1 MRKNLLR
8 RMTLCALV
16 LAILLVL
23 PWGSAAGEPEVYQ
36 LAVNES
42 FLDKDGLTTA
52 NMPVAVGGT
61 IYVPYTV
68 FDKNKNNTGVDLGI
82 SCLEYKDAESHALT
96 MFSLKGT
103 LIFDINAQTCLAN
116 DEYVEMRAIVRNGK
130 TFVPANGVC
139 QFFGLQYSYRP
150 TETAGTLIR
159 IKNSYATLSDE
170 RLLNSSESYRQD
182 RYDRYIQSLNAVPT
196 ATPTPTP
203 SATPILPDPTPEV
216 PEETSGLWVYL
227 AVRCEGENTRLDG
240 VLTALKRRGEQALF
254 LFRPEELAELDEQVR
269 RVVGAGH
276 AVGLL
281 VDGSD
286 AETTLAA
293 LEEGN
298 ALLADLVWSR
308 SHIVCLENGNETTR
322 RAVEEAGW
330 HLWSANLDASPYEG
344 ASAMNVSGILSR
356 LEKRRSTVRMELTGS
371 AATSASLERLLLQME
386 QNDYRLRPVLE
397 TELG

>member
-1 MRKNLLR
+1 
-8 RMTLCALV
+8 MTLCALV

-23 PWGSAAGEPEVYQ
+23 PWGSAAGEPEVY
-36 LAVNES
+36 
-42 FLDKDGLTTA
+42 LTTA

-203 SATPILPDPTPEV
+203 AATPILPDPTPEV
-216 PEETSGLWVYL
+216 PEDTPGLWVYL
-227 AVRCEGENTRLDG
+227 AV
-240 VLTALKRRGEQALF
+240 
-254 LFRPEELAELDEQVR
+254 
-269 RVVGAGH
+269 
-276 AVGLL
+276 
-281 VDGSD
+281 S
-286 AETTLAA
+286 
-293 LEEGN
+293 
-298 ALLADLVWSR
+298 
-308 SHIVCLENGNETTR
+308 
-322 RAVEEAGW
+322 
-330 HLWSANLDASPYEG
+330 
-344 ASAMNVSGILSR
+344 
-356 LEKRRSTVRMELTGS
+356 
-371 AATSASLERLLLQME
+371 
-386 QNDYRLRPVLE
+386 
-397 TELG
+397 

>member
-1 MRKNLLR
+1 MA
-8 RMTLCALV
+8 LCALV
-16 LAILLVL
+16 LATLLVL
-23 PWGSAAGEPEVYQ
+23 PWGSAAGEPDVYQ

-42 FLDKDGLTTA
+42 FLDRDGLTAA
-52 NMPVAVGGT
+52 NMPVAVGGI

-68 FDKNKNNTGVDLGI
+68 FDNNKNTTGVDLGV
-82 SCLEYKDAESHALT
+82 SCLEYNAAESYTLT

-116 DEYVEMRAIVRNGK
+116 QEYVEMRAIVRNGK

-159 IKNSYATLSDE
+159 IKNGYAALSDE

-182 RYDRYIQSLNAVPT
+182 RYDRYIQSLNAAPT
-196 ATPTPTP
+196 ATPDPTP
-203 SATPILPDPTPEV
+203 STAPIPDPTPEV
-216 PEETSGLWVYL
+216 PEETPGLWVYL
-227 AVRCEGENTRLDG
+227 AVRCEGEDTQLDG
-240 VLTALKRRGEQALF
+240 ILTALKRRGEQALF
-254 LFRPEELAELDEQVR
+254 LFRPEELAGLDGQVR

-281 VDGSD
+281 VDGSE
-286 AETTLAA
+286 AEAALAA

-298 ALLADLVWSR
+298 ALLAELAWTR
-308 SHIVCLENGNETTR
+308 SHIVCLENGNKAAR

-330 HLWSANLDASPYEG
+330 RLWSANLDASPYEG
-344 ASAMNVSGILSR
+344 ERAVNVSGILSQ
-356 LEKRRSTVRMELTGS
+356 LEKRRSAVRMELTGS
-371 AATSASLERLLLQME
+371 AAASASLERLLLQME
-386 QNDYRLRPVLE
+386 QNEYRLRPVLE

>member
-1 MRKNLLR
+1 M
-8 RMTLCALV
+8 
-16 LAILLVL
+16 
-23 PWGSAAGEPEVYQ
+23 
-36 LAVNES
+36 
-42 FLDKDGLTTA
+42 
-52 NMPVAVGGT
+52 
-61 IYVPYTV
+61 
-68 FDKNKNNTGVDLGI
+68 
-82 SCLEYKDAESHALT
+82 
-96 MFSLKGT
+96 
-103 LIFDINAQTCLAN
+103 
-116 DEYVEMRAIVRNGK
+116 
-130 TFVPANGVC
+130 
-139 QFFGLQYSYRP
+139 
-150 TETAGTLIR
+150 
-159 IKNSYATLSDE
+159 
-170 RLLNSSESYRQD
+170 
-182 RYDRYIQSLNAVPT
+182 PT

-216 PEETSGLWVYL
+216 PEETPGLWVYL
-227 AVRCEGENTRLDG
+227 AVRCEGEDTRLDG

-344 ASAMNVSGILSR
+344 TSAMNVSGILSR